1 MVASYCQLLQRRYN
15 EKLDKDANEFI
26 GFAVEGANR
35 MQRLIND
42 LLSYSRIGRKGG
54 DPVPFEFAD
63 AVTGAVAN
71 LKAAISDS
79 GAIVDVG
86 PLPRIVG
93 VRMQLTQLM
102 QNLIGNAIK
111 FHRDGVTPTIGV
123 SAVAEDAMCHIVV
136 EDNGIGIEPQYLER
150 VFLIFQR
157 LHERNKYPGTGIGLA
172 IAKKVIEYHG
182 GRIWIESTPGQ
193 GSRFHFTLPAD
204 IQNGAA
210 NG

>member
-1 MVASYCQLLQRRYN
+1 
-15 EKLDKDANEFI
+15 
-26 GFAVEGANR
+26 
-35 MQRLIND
+35 
-42 LLSYSRIGRKGG
+42 
-54 DPVPFEFAD
+54 
-63 AVTGAVAN
+63 

-79 GAIVDVG
+79 GAIVNVG
-86 PLPRIVG
+86 TLPRVVG

-102 QNLIGNAIK
+102 QNLVGNAIK
-111 FHRDGVTPTIGV
+111 FHREGVTPTITV
-123 SAVAEDAMCHIVV
+123 SATAEGAMSHIVV

-193 GSRFHFTLPAD
+193 GSRFHFTLPTD
-204 IQNGAA
+204 IQNGAT